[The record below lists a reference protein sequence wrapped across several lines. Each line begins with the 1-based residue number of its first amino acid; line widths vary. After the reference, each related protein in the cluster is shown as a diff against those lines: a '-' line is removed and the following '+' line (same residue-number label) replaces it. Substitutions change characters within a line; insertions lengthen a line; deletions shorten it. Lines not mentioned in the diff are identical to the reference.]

1 MGQREHY
8 WCSWQLGIWENI
20 FGNGYR
26 GVFELAMGCHPVY
39 GSYQPR
45 TVGHVLQSAKDHC
58 M

>member
-1 MGQREHY
+1 
-8 WCSWQLGIWENI
+8 
-20 FGNGYR
+20 
-26 GVFELAMGCHPVY
+26 MGCHPVY